1 MDIVNHLTLSALN
14 AFGRTG
20 TTARRMSSRLDLLRS
35 TGLRHGLHRLH
46 GLGSGEIAPGA
57 RTAVYRKL
65 WTQAAAAV
73 AADEVEELPGGILEI
88 RRGDVRTRMWEHLV
102 SLDDAVT
109 LRLAL
114 DKRAVHR
121 LLIRAGLPVPTHLEF
136 SYEQRRDAL
145 AFLARAPGACVVKPA
160 HGTGG
165 GNLTTC
171 DVRTVEEL
179 LRARLRAARGPGAL
193 LIEHQTAGPVYRLLF
208 LDGELLDVVRQV
220 SPSVEGDGRS
230 TIDDLIR
237 MENRRRA
244 AAFGDA
250 GISPL
255 RVDLDCI
262 FTLAHAGLGLKS
274 ILDPGER
281 RAVKTATNE
290 GRLEDAQ
297 TARHEL
303 CEEIV
308 DEARRAVAAVGVR
321 VAGVDLITQDPSR
334 PLRATGGI
342 INEVNGTP
350 GLHRHYQVADR
361 ENVLPV
367 AVPILAR
374 LLEVAALPMNGRPGR
389 QALRSPSAPSQLQ
402 QEDAVLD

>member
-1 MDIVNHLTLSALN
+1 MPIVNDLTLSTLN

-20 TTARRMSSRLDLLRS
+20 ATARRMGSRLDLLRS

-46 GLGSGEIAPGA
+46 GLGSSEVAPGA
-57 RTAVYRKL
+57 RTSVYRRL

-73 AADEVEELPGGILEI
+73 GADEVEGLPGGILEI
-88 RRGDVRTRMWEHLV
+88 RRGQVRTRVWEHLAP
-102 SLDDAVT
+102 LDDAVT

-114 DKRAVHR
+114 DKRAVHK
-121 LLIRAGLPVPTHLEF
+121 LLVCAGLPVPTYLEF
-136 SYEQRRDAL
+136 SYEQWREAA
-145 AFLARAPGACVVKPA
+145 AFLARAPEACVVKPA
-160 HGTGG
+160 QGTGG
-165 GNLTTC
+165 GDLTTC
-171 DVRTVEEL
+171 DVRSANEL
-179 LRARLRAARGPGAL
+179 MRARLRAGRGPGTL

-220 SPSVEGDGRS
+220 SPSIEGDGRS

-237 MENRRRA
+237 TENRRRV

-262 FTLAHAGLGLKS
+262 FTLAHAGLSLSS
-274 ILDPGER
+274 ILDLGER

-297 TARHEL
+297 TARDEL

-321 VAGVDLITQDPSR
+321 VAGVDLITRDPSR

-389 QALRSPSAPSQLQ
+389 PALRDPSAASHVQ